1 MKKIILTVILIL
13 MVAFMVCGCGAT
25 EDRSETIE
33 NDGRSI
39 YSVDISK
46 RETLVYDT
54 NTRIVYI
61 SQYTYNGNSVY
72 TLYLSENGFPYRY
85 VDGRLV
91 EVGQ

>member
-1 MKKIILTVILIL
+1 MKKMILTVILIFVVVV
-13 MVAFMVCGCGAT
+13 MACGCGAT
-25 EDRSETIE
+25 EDRSETIT

-39 YSVDISK
+39 YSVDISQ